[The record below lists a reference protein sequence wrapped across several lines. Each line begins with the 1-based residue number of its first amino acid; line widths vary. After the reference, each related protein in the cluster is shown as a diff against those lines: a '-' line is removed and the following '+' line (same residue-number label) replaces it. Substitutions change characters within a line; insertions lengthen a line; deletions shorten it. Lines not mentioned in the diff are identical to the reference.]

1 MINIVHIQNLKSAQE
16 IRSKKVHMFC
26 VNNAVYTND
35 AKGKNLLMFDQ
46 MCIVSNDKALFFY
59 EFSGTS
65 SFKFE
70 EEAG

>member
-1 MINIVHIQNLKSAQE
+1 
-16 IRSKKVHMFC
+16 MFC

-35 AKGKNLLMFDQ
+35 AKGQNLLMFDQ
-46 MCIVSNDKALFFY
+46 LCIVTTDKSLFFF

>member
-1 MINIVHIQNLKSAQE
+1 
-16 IRSKKVHMFC
+16 MFC